1 MARRLLPSTSA
12 PLAKN
17 RKTANKKQTTAS
29 WRKRGKAFEAAALAA
44 REQVDLERRTGG
56 SVSGLTNEQL
66 FELQPAV
73 PQSKVVVGHRTK
85 PVGDVSRKSLSVER
99 KLAANPFIPTVVK
112 PPSQKQRAGPSK
124 RTLAIRDK
132 VARAVKGLVQ
142 HRAQAALAA
151 ITAPPQQEALDVWGG
166 GADEAGAR
174 AKRQRRPPEASTV
187 SVAVVMPAE
196 GASWNPTASA
206 HKELLD
212 QAVGHELERLR
223 REQLHRNSLFHH
235 SDDESEDE
243 ETTARLAA
251 EREAAQSAPLLQD
264 APGADEDGENEDEE
278 GEAAERSAWHVDKE
292 KLTKAQRNRRERAK
306 EREREE
312 RAAAAERKRERQL
325 GRVGTLLSELKKE
338 SAELRARQEHE
349 AAWAAALPKKL
360 AGKRYVPKRPDVLLS
375 EEQPSALRQMS
386 TEGSLLADR
395 FDSLQAR
402 HFVEVRVQRKRK
414 GKFGPHGQKGGRRI
428 IQKDS
433 NKSLLYK
440 SPHYRGPL
448 PAWM

>member
-1 MARRLLPSTSA
+1 M
-12 PLAKN
+12 AKN

-187 SVAVVMPAE
+187 SVAVLMPAE

-278 GEAAERSAWHVDKE
+278 GEAAERSAWHVGKE

-338 SAELRARQEHE
+338 SAERRARQEHE
-349 AAWAAALPKKL
+349 AAWAAVLPKKL

>member
-1 MARRLLPSTSA
+1 M
-12 PLAKN
+12 AKN
-17 RKTANKKQTTAS
+17 RKTANKKQSTAS

-349 AAWAAALPKKL
+349 AAWAAVLPKKL

>member
-1 MARRLLPSTSA
+1 M
-12 PLAKN
+12 AKN
-17 RKTANKKQTTAS
+17 RKTANKKQSTAS

-124 RTLAIRDK
+124 RTLEIRYK

-151 ITAPPQQEALDVWGG
+151 IAAPPQQEALDVWGG
-166 GADEAGAR
+166 GADDAGSR

-264 APGADEDGENEDEE
+264 APGADEDDEDDAEE

-306 EREREE
+306 EREKEE

-349 AAWAAALPKKL
+349 AEWAAALPKKL

-375 EEQPSALRQMS
+375 DEQPSALRQMS

-402 HFVEVRVQRKRK
+402 HLVEVRVQRKRK
-414 GKFGPHGQKGGRRI
+414 GKFGPHGQKGGRRL

>member
-1 MARRLLPSTSA
+1 M
-12 PLAKN
+12 AKN

>member
-1 MARRLLPSTSA
+1 M
-12 PLAKN
+12 AKN
-17 RKTANKKQTTAS
+17 RKTANKKQSTAS

-85 PVGDVSRKSLSVER
+85 PVGDVSRTSLSVER

-124 RTLAIRDK
+124 KTLEIRYK

-166 GADEAGAR
+166 GADDAGSR

-251 EREAAQSAPLLQD
+251 EREAAKSAPLLQD
-264 APGADEDGENEDEE
+264 APGADEDDEDDAEE

-306 EREREE
+306 EREKEE

-349 AAWAAALPKKL
+349 AAC
-360 AGKRYVPKRPDVLLS
+360 S
-375 EEQPSALRQMS
+375 
-386 TEGSLLADR
+386 
-395 FDSLQAR
+395 
-402 HFVEVRVQRKRK
+402 
-414 GKFGPHGQKGGRRI
+414 
-428 IQKDS
+428 
-433 NKSLLYK
+433 
-440 SPHYRGPL
+440 
-448 PAWM
+448 

>member
-1 MARRLLPSTSA
+1 M
-12 PLAKN
+12 AKN

-349 AAWAAALPKKL
+349 AAWAAVLPKKL

>member
-1 MARRLLPSTSA
+1 M
-12 PLAKN
+12 AKN

-292 KLTKAQRNRRERAK
+292 KLTKAQRKRRERAK

>member
-1 MARRLLPSTSA
+1 M
-12 PLAKN
+12 AKN
-17 RKTANKKQTTAS
+17 RKTANKKQSTAS

-292 KLTKAQRNRRERAK
+292 KLTKAQRKRRERAK

-375 EEQPSALRQMS
+375 DEQPSALRQMS

-402 HFVEVRVQRKRK
+402 HFVEVGVQRKSK
-414 GKFGPHGQKGGRRI
+414 GKFGPRGQKGGRRI

>member
-1 MARRLLPSTSA
+1 M
-12 PLAKN
+12 AKN

-243 ETTARLAA
+243 ETTVRLAA

>member
-1 MARRLLPSTSA
+1 M
-12 PLAKN
+12 AKN
-17 RKTANKKQTTAS
+17 RKTANKKQSTAS

-166 GADEAGAR
+166 GADEARAR

-292 KLTKAQRNRRERAK
+292 KLTKAQRKRRERAK

>member
-1 MARRLLPSTSA
+1 M
-12 PLAKN
+12 AKN
-17 RKTANKKQTTAS
+17 RKTANKKQSTAS

-349 AAWAAALPKKL
+349 AAWAAVLPKKL
-360 AGKRYVPKRPDVLLS
+360 AGKRYMPKRPDVLLS

>member
-1 MARRLLPSTSA
+1 M
-12 PLAKN
+12 AKN
-17 RKTANKKQTTAS
+17 RKTANKKQSTAS

-292 KLTKAQRNRRERAK
+292 KLTKAQRKRRERAK

-325 GRVGTLLSELKKE
+325 GRVGTLLSE

-349 AAWAAALPKKL
+349 AAWAAVLPKKL

>member
-1 MARRLLPSTSA
+1 M
-12 PLAKN
+12 AKN
-17 RKTANKKQTTAS
+17 RKTANKKQSTAS

-166 GADEAGAR
+166 GADEARAR

-278 GEAAERSAWHVDKE
+278 GEAAERSAWHVGKE

>member
-1 MARRLLPSTSA
+1 M
-12 PLAKN
+12 AKN

-278 GEAAERSAWHVDKE
+278 GEAAERSAWHVGKE

>member
-1 MARRLLPSTSA
+1 M
-12 PLAKN
+12 AKN
-17 RKTANKKQTTAS
+17 RKTANKKQSTAS

-73 PQSKVVVGHRTK
+73 PQSKVVIGHRTK
-85 PVGDVSRKSLSVER
+85 PVGDVSRTSLSVER

-166 GADEAGAR
+166 GADEARAR

>member
-1 MARRLLPSTSA
+1 M
-12 PLAKN
+12 AKN
-17 RKTANKKQTTAS
+17 RKTANKKQSTAS

-278 GEAAERSAWHVDKE
+278 GEAAERSAWHVGKE

-349 AAWAAALPKKL
+349 AAWAAVLPKKL

>member
-1 MARRLLPSTSA
+1 M
-12 PLAKN
+12 AKN
-17 RKTANKKQTTAS
+17 RKTANKKQSTAS

-166 GADEAGAR
+166 GADEARAR

>member
-1 MARRLLPSTSA
+1 M
-12 PLAKN
+12 AKN

-85 PVGDVSRKSLSVER
+85 PVGDVSRKSLSMER

-124 RTLAIRDK
+124 RALAIRDK

>member
-1 MARRLLPSTSA
+1 M
-12 PLAKN
+12 AKN
-17 RKTANKKQTTAS
+17 RKTANKKQSTAS

-349 AAWAAALPKKL
+349 AAWAAVLPKKL

-440 SPHYRGPL
+440 STHYRGPL

>member
-1 MARRLLPSTSA
+1 M
-12 PLAKN
+12 AKN

-124 RTLAIRDK
+124 RALAIRDK